1 MTSQPAQNTEE
12 LVLFVERTPHFLN
25 LWTIYN
31 DLLSRKYVPSMGAE
45 AESIH
50 DPKGTMMLVLYA
62 YFYSLVEDSNDGLN
76 AFRLWREHYPEEERA
91 IAAVEAQIAPS
102 ISDLWLFRNRL
113 GFHGSRSRAHEARGF
128 DLFANTSGTAMW
140 NTMKNFKA
148 LASTLLAKEMA
159 IKNSNHAEA
168 QKCRAWIDAIAIRA
182 SEQSQKASA

>member
-1 MTSQPAQNTEE
+1 MTPQPMKDTEE
-12 LVLFVERTPHFLN
+12 LILFVERTRYFLN

-31 DLLSRKYVPSMGAE
+31 DLLSRKYVPSMGEE

-50 DPKGTMMLVLYA
+50 DPKGTMMLILYA

-76 AFRLWREHYPEEERA
+76 GFRVWREHYPEEERA
-91 IAAVEAQIAPS
+91 IAAVEAQIAPA
-102 ISDLWLFRNRL
+102 ISDLRLFRNRL
-113 GFHGSRSRAHEARGF
+113 GFHGSRSRAHEAKGF
-128 DLFANTSGTAMW
+128 DLFANTSGTVMW

-168 QKCRAWIDAIAIRA
+168 QKCRDWIEAIAIRA
-182 SEQSQKASA
+182 TEQSRKTSA